1 MCHFTFKGA
10 DKVQSWFKQKVVIAT
25 RTETEII
32 LLTPPFLSFCLLSE
46 YYVKYILFQSI
57 TLTIEYVCKLHTIG
71 ICDNKIIRL

>member
-32 LLTPPFLSFCLLSE
+32 LTPPFLSFCLLSE
-46 YYVKYILFQSI
+46 YYVKYIIFQSI
-57 TLTIEYVCKLHTIG
+57 TLTIDVCKLHTIG